1 MALEVQT
8 KGRRAE
14 LAFLRSEVDQT
25 RTALQIASQKL
36 DTARAQNRVHA
47 SLLAERQ
54 VRARFSGWGE
64 AGKSLTYASCLSPAP
79 GAFRARWP
87 SRTRR
92 TRSCWRR
99 RLRWARVSASKR
111 AALSL
116 SVARRTVSHH
126 RAETRP
132 RFQRRLPE
140 VAGGQR
146 REDPVRPCRTAS
158 EAGYRP
164 LC

>member
-54 VRARFSGWGE
+54 VRARFSGGGDGVLVSTTP
-64 AGKSLTYASCLSPAP
+64 AFSPAP

-99 RLRWARVSASKR
+99 RLRWARASASKR